1 MIGAIIA
8 DIFADAYIVTAT
20 FVAFALIGAML
31 FLVRVIRQYVGETKQ
46 HVELMKELVLMQK
59 KLVEAQTN
67 PFIYVDMGWDNV
79 RSDKSEL
86 KIFIKNVGRSH
97 ALDINFIDVEDDF
110 ALSTLGEKGPVRNFK
125 ETWFVDHGLKGL
137 APEREIELARVTH
150 KAVEQIPKTVEVSL
164 TYKNTRGDLI
174 QAKYPLDFPGYVT
187 MR

>member
-8 DIFADAYIVTAT
+8 DIFADAYIVAAT

-31 FLVRVIRQYVGETKQ
+31 FLVRAIRQYVGETKQ

-67 PFIYVDMGWDNV
+67 PFIYVDMGWNDG

-97 ALDINFIDVEDDF
+97 ALDINFINVKDDF
-110 ALSTLGEKGPVRNFK
+110 ALSTLGKKARCATQGDVVCGSR
-125 ETWFVDHGLKGL
+125 
-137 APEREIELARVTH
+137 PEGVSPRARDS
-150 KAVEQIPKTVEVSL
+150 ARAC
-164 TYKNTRGDLI
+164 NG
-174 QAKYPLDFPGYVT
+174 
-187 MR
+187 